1 MIFRVHIHL
10 LLMAFVLNK
19 RIFIFILA
27 DIRYIKQQPNNNARK
42 QFKFTNKVFITS
54 SNHFRSDFQYRG
66 CPFLIVDLP
75 SSNHFEH
82 HSNCTLSSFICACVC
97 ALFDQCFIL
106 FVINLPPLDL
116 VVFIKE
122 KEKKKKEQFPPVY
135 FLLLVDVRMCSLSVH
150 TETYGKGYVCF
161 SLFFFRDRIS

>member
-122 KEKKKKEQFPPVY
+122 KEKKRKNN
-135 FLLLVDVRMCSLSVH
+135 SLQSI
-150 TETYGKGYVCF
+150 
-161 SLFFFRDRIS
+161 FFCL